1 MNTKTTVIGT
11 AGVVALAKWSTD
23 KKIDMRMV
31 VGLMFVALTLAAVAE
46 VNAPL
51 ADNFG
56 TLIFVTAIL
65 LYFPTVTKGLGLTK

>member
-11 AGVVALAKWSTD
+11 AGIVAFAKWSDD
-23 KKIDMRMV
+23 KKVDMKMV
-31 VGLMFVALTLAAVAE
+31 VGLMFVALALAVLAE

-51 ADNFG
+51 ADQFG
-56 TLIFVTAIL
+56 TVIFITALL